1 MMEKFLGL
9 PVDVSA
15 HGPQIDQ
22 LIAWVH
28 WLMLALFLG
37 WGIYFVYVLVRFRKN
52 NHPKADYVGVKTHL
66 SSYIEAAVAII
77 ELVLLIG
84 FSIPIW
90 ANVTDEFPA
99 EKEALVVRVVAQQF
113 AWNYHYAGADGI
125 FGKTSS
131 KLINETTNPLGLD
144 SSDPN
149 SKDDI
154 TTINQL
160 IVPVDKPVI
169 TKITSKDV
177 IHSFGVPA
185 LRLKQDAI
193 PGMETPIWFKAV
205 KTGQFEVACS
215 QLCGIGHYAMK
226 SQVDIKSQADFD
238 QWMATKAQEKAAQ
251 DSGGG
256 DDFWE

>member
-1 MMEKFLGL
+1 MEKFLGL
-9 PVDVSA
+9 PVDVSM

-28 WLMLALFLG
+28 VLMLVLFVG
-37 WGIYFVYVLVRFRKN
+37 WGFYFIYVLVRFRKN

-66 SSYIEAAVAII
+66 SSYVEVAVAVI
-77 ELVLLIG
+77 ELVLLAG

-90 ANVTDEFPA
+90 ANVTSAFPA
-99 EKEALVVRVVAQQF
+99 EKDALVVRMVAQQF

-125 FGKTSS
+125 FGKTNP
-131 KLINETTNPLGLD
+131 KLIDETTNPLGLD
-144 SSDPN
+144 SSDPHA
-149 SKDDI
+149 KDDI
-154 TTINQL
+154 TTINQF
-160 IVPVDKPVI
+160 IIPVDKPII

-193 PGMETPIWFKAV
+193 PGMEIPIWFKAV

-238 QWMATKAQEKAAQ
+238 QWLANKAQEKASEG
-251 DSGGG
+251 SGGG

>member
-1 MMEKFLGL
+1 MEKFLGL
-9 PVDVSA
+9 PVDVSL

-28 WLMLALFLG
+28 WLMLALFAG
-37 WGIYFVYVLVRFRKN
+37 WGLYFIYALIRFRKN

-66 SSYIEAAVAII
+66 SSYVEVTVAII
-77 ELVLLIG
+77 ELILLAG

-90 ANVTDEFPA
+90 ANVTSAFPT
-99 EKEALVVRVVAQQF
+99 EKDALVVRVVAQQF

-125 FGKTSS
+125 FGKTSV
-131 KLINETTNPLGLD
+131 KLIDETTNPLGLD

-149 SKDDI
+149 AKDDI
-154 TTINQL
+154 TTINQF
-160 IVPVDKPVI
+160 IIPVDKPII

-177 IHSFGVPA
+177 IHSFGVPV

-238 QWMATKAQEKAAQ
+238 QWLTSKAAEKASEG
-251 DSGGG
+251 SGGG